1 MKDLKDK
8 VAVVTG
14 GASGLGLAMAR
25 RFAAEGMKLVLAD
38 IEEEALRRVELE
50 LRKAG
55 VPVIGIWTD
64 VSRSQDIERLAEKT
78 LATFGAAHVLCNN
91 AGVAPNG
98 AVWENTVADWEWVLG
113 VNVWGVIH
121 GVRTFLPIML
131 RQDTEC
137 HVVNTA
143 SVAGLLSVPNMGIYC
158 VSKHAV
164 VTLSECLHH
173 DLAQRHAKIGVSVL
187 CPAYVPTGIVDSERN
202 RPALLRNPPR
212 TKTPEELAREEQ
224 MRHAVLSGRVSAEQ
238 VADKV
243 FEAVHEDR
251 FYILTHPKIKGAIQT
266 RMEDI
271 LLERRPTDMST
282 KPGDTA
288 KPAG

>member
-1 MKDLKDK
+1 MKEFKDK

-38 IEEEALRRVELE
+38 VEEEALRRVELE

-64 VSRSQDIERLAEKT
+64 VSRSQDIERLAEKA
-78 LATFGAAHVLCNN
+78 LATFGAVHVLCNN
-91 AGVAPNG
+91 AGVAPSG

-131 RQDTEC
+131 RQDTGC

-173 DLAQRHAKIGVSVL
+173 DLAQRRAKIGVSVL

-238 VADKV
+238 VADEV
-243 FEAVHEDR
+243 FEAVREDR

-271 LLERRPTDMST
+271 LLERPPTDTS
-282 KPGDTA
+282 KPG
-288 KPAG
+288 G

>member
-1 MKDLKDK
+1 MKEFKDK

-38 IEEEALRRVELE
+38 VEEEALRRVELE
-50 LRKAG
+50 FRKAG

-78 LATFGAAHVLCNN
+78 LATFGAVHVLCNN
-91 AGVAPNG
+91 AGVAPGG
-98 AVWENTVADWEWVLG
+98 AMWENTVADWEWVLG

-131 RQDTEC
+131 RQDAEC

-173 DLAQRHAKIGVSVL
+173 DLAQRRAKVGVSVL
-187 CPAYVPTGIVDSERN
+187 CPAYVPTGIIDSERN

-212 TKTPEELAREEQ
+212 TKTAEEVAREEQ
-224 MRHAVLSGRVSAEQ
+224 MRHAVLSGRITAEQ

-243 FEAVHEDR
+243 FEAVRDQR
-251 FYILTHPKIKGAIQT
+251 FYILTHPKIKGAIQA

-271 LLERRPTDMST
+271 LLERQPTDMSRPGDMS
-282 KPGDTA
+282 KPGA
-288 KPAG
+288 

>member
-1 MKDLKDK
+1 MKEFKDK

-38 IEEEALRRVELE
+38 VEEEALRRVELE
-50 LRKAG
+50 FRKAG

-78 LATFGAAHVLCNN
+78 LATFGAVHVLCNN
-91 AGVAPNG
+91 AGVAPGG
-98 AVWENTVADWEWVLG
+98 AVWENTVADWEWGLG

-173 DLAQRHAKIGVSVL
+173 DLAQRRAKVGVSVL
-187 CPAYVPTGIVDSERN
+187 CPAYVPTGIIDSERN

-212 TKTPEELAREEQ
+212 TKTAEEVTREEQ
-224 MRHAVLSGRVSAEQ
+224 MRHAVLSGRISAEQ

-243 FEAVHEDR
+243 FEAVRDQR
-251 FYILTHPKIKGAIQT
+251 FYILTHPKIKGAIQA

-271 LLERRPTDMST
+271 LLERQPADMSR
-282 KPGDTA
+282 PGA
-288 KPAG
+288 

>member
-1 MKDLKDK
+1 MKEFKDK

-38 IEEEALRRVELE
+38 VEEEALRRVELE

-64 VSRSQDIERLAEKT
+64 VSRSQDIERLAEKA
-78 LATFGAAHVLCNN
+78 LATFGAVHVLCNN
-91 AGVAPNG
+91 AGVAPSG

-164 VTLSECLHH
+164 
-173 DLAQRHAKIGVSVL
+173 
-187 CPAYVPTGIVDSERN
+187 
-202 RPALLRNPPR
+202 
-212 TKTPEELAREEQ
+212 
-224 MRHAVLSGRVSAEQ
+224 
-238 VADKV
+238 
-243 FEAVHEDR
+243 
-251 FYILTHPKIKGAIQT
+251 
-266 RMEDI
+266 
-271 LLERRPTDMST
+271 
-282 KPGDTA
+282 
-288 KPAG
+288 